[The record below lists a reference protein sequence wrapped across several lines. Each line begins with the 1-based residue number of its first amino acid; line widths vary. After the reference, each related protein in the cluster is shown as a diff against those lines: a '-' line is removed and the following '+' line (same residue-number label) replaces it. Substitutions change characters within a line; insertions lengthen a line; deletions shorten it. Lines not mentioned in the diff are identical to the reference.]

1 MKKWKTS
8 KLFVRIFASL
18 MCIVAFSSLV
28 LIVASSLFTA
38 KYENLLYQ
46 QNEKTIEAINEQLTQ
61 NIQSVYELCEVIL
74 DNQIVMENFRPYSE
88 TTASQRYHY
97 SAIVNLLRQGRL
109 QMNGLIDSLF
119 LYTDMQKVLYA
130 QEERGMAD
138 FNVFFDKLF
147 CFSKYNAEFW
157 RDCLNMYTRSRYS
170 KVLAPDTYHS
180 DKANDQRTVIPV
192 LYSVRGTT
200 SKYLLVINLSLDNIL
215 KQYEIIEVY
224 PEVQYA
230 VYTDD
235 GALIAGDIQPT
246 ESVKTINNKVSLDGG
261 KYYRFEVAQDSLH
274 IKILF
279 YLPQT
284 AIGMKVFFYRSA
296 AMLLIGFFSA
306 LGVILVLKASR
317 NAYAP
322 IEIVKK
328 DIQSLPDGKQFAAAG
343 NEIDLIRNTLLRL
356 NDERSMY
363 QSRNRLHSEHYMVQ
377 SIVSLLEG
385 KPVNDMAFFNML
397 LTKDYGFSG
406 ASFFCAGLVMD
417 LDDGEDYVL
426 RKELVDQIKDCI
438 ETTLSQSM
446 PLLCFAYQSNM
457 LILLADGKENATE
470 KCRETMKKVKTLY
483 ENSCNLRCGVGGC
496 VSTPEE
502 IMESYYQ
509 ANTEILLSD
518 SDYQASGEFAYD
530 QNEVRN
536 AAFTRDIVQI
546 EEVAQN
552 ILERAKQHRLSYRDI
567 AGLLDDISK
576 TIIDTLRRLN
586 ANHASFLPQKENI
599 SALKVLLLYPEINLS
614 PLTVA
619 VLPHITASAAE
630 PESSTYR
637 LANQVKKYIE
647 DHFQEELSLDILAD
661 KMEISPKYLS
671 RIFKQ
676 SIGVN
681 LSEYLM
687 YIRIEN
693 AKKMLLADMSMKDV
707 MEKIGMNNRTTFT
720 RAFKR
725 LEGITPNEYRILHK
739 QIV

>member
-1 MKKWKTS
+1 M
-8 KLFVRIFASL
+8 
-18 MCIVAFSSLV
+18 
-28 LIVASSLFTA
+28 
-38 KYENLLYQ
+38 
-46 QNEKTIEAINEQLTQ
+46 
-61 NIQSVYELCEVIL
+61 
-74 DNQIVMENFRPYSE
+74 
-88 TTASQRYHY
+88 
-97 SAIVNLLRQGRL
+97 
-109 QMNGLIDSLF
+109 
-119 LYTDMQKVLYA
+119 
-130 QEERGMAD
+130 
-138 FNVFFDKLF
+138 
-147 CFSKYNAEFW
+147 
-157 RDCLNMYTRSRYS
+157 
-170 KVLAPDTYHS
+170 
-180 DKANDQRTVIPV
+180 
-192 LYSVRGTT
+192 
-200 SKYLLVINLSLDNIL
+200 
-215 KQYEIIEVY
+215 
-224 PEVQYA
+224 
-230 VYTDD
+230 
-235 GALIAGDIQPT
+235 
-246 ESVKTINNKVSLDGG
+246 KTINNKVSLDGG

-470 KCRETMKKVKTLY
+470 KCRETMKKVKALY

-630 PESSTYR
+630 PESSTDR

>member
-1 MKKWKTS
+1 
-8 KLFVRIFASL
+8 
-18 MCIVAFSSLV
+18 
-28 LIVASSLFTA
+28 
-38 KYENLLYQ
+38 
-46 QNEKTIEAINEQLTQ
+46 
-61 NIQSVYELCEVIL
+61 
-74 DNQIVMENFRPYSE
+74 
-88 TTASQRYHY
+88 
-97 SAIVNLLRQGRL
+97 
-109 QMNGLIDSLF
+109 
-119 LYTDMQKVLYA
+119 
-130 QEERGMAD
+130 
-138 FNVFFDKLF
+138 
-147 CFSKYNAEFW
+147 
-157 RDCLNMYTRSRYS
+157 
-170 KVLAPDTYHS
+170 
-180 DKANDQRTVIPV
+180 
-192 LYSVRGTT
+192 
-200 SKYLLVINLSLDNIL
+200 
-215 KQYEIIEVY
+215 
-224 PEVQYA
+224 
-230 VYTDD
+230 
-235 GALIAGDIQPT
+235 
-246 ESVKTINNKVSLDGG
+246 
-261 KYYRFEVAQDSLH
+261 
-274 IKILF
+274 
-279 YLPQT
+279 
-284 AIGMKVFFYRSA
+284 
-296 AMLLIGFFSA
+296 
-306 LGVILVLKASR
+306 
-317 NAYAP
+317 
-322 IEIVKK
+322 
-328 DIQSLPDGKQFAAAG
+328 
-343 NEIDLIRNTLLRL
+343 
-356 NDERSMY
+356 
-363 QSRNRLHSEHYMVQ
+363 
-377 SIVSLLEG
+377 
-385 KPVNDMAFFNML
+385 
-397 LTKDYGFSG
+397 
-406 ASFFCAGLVMD
+406 
-417 LDDGEDYVL
+417 
-426 RKELVDQIKDCI
+426 
-438 ETTLSQSM
+438 M